1 MFYHFITK
9 YIKDIYFFEVN
20 TTYISSNVLTISVI
34 SRVRSTSEIAN
45 IFNTLDEIDLV
56 FTEKS
61 NFIFFSVKGKNLT
74 FFLGF
79 SR

>member
-1 MFYHFITK
+1 M
-9 YIKDIYFFEVN
+9 
-20 TTYISSNVLTISVI
+20 
-34 SRVRSTSEIAN
+34 SEIAN

-61 NFIFFSVKGKNLT
+61 NFLFLFFSVKGKNLT
-74 FFLGF
+74 CFLGF